1 MRGKRAS
8 LENIVAILAA
18 KTGGLTVAGG
28 FDNLRMLTS
37 LRLYPLTGCKAF
49 FG

>member
-18 KTGGLTVAGG
+18 KTEGLTVAGG
-28 FDNLRMLTS
+28 FDNLRIFSFAQALPS
-37 LRLYPLTGCKAF
+37 DRL
-49 FG
+49 